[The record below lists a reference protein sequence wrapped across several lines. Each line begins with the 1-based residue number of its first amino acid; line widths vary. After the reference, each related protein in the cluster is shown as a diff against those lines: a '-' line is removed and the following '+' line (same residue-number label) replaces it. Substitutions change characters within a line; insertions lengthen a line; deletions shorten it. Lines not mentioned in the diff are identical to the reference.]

1 MKFTVRQLRLL
12 NGLSIKDMAKMLEI
26 NTLTY
31 SQKESGKTRFYID
44 ESYKIAEM
52 FDKDINDIIW

>member
-12 NGLSIKDMAKMLEI
+12 NGLSIKDLANMLEI

-31 SQKESGKTRFYID
+31 SQKESAKTTFYID
-44 ESYKIAEM
+44 EAYKIAEM

>member
-44 ESYKIAEM
+44 EAYKIAEM
-52 FDKDINDIIW
+52 FDKDINDILW

>member
-1 MKFTVRQLRLL
+1 
-12 NGLSIKDMAKMLEI
+12 MLEI

-44 ESYKIAEM
+44 EAYKIAEM